1 MASGFG
7 GAFDPQRRVAEGLQ
21 EPEDDNF
28 NILFGARKAGAL
40 APAPLAA
47 VPYSPPRDAEPDVVE
62 ERVAPEA
69 ALVKPATRRKSK
81 PGTPAY
87 VHRDLQLWLGRRK
100 GELAAQ
106 RGAKVTITDIFLEAL
121 ESVGEDLGVLFR
133 PAKVTSSGMPLAPK
147 KPVVSGGV
155 QISLSLIDAQEQWL
169 DARAAEFEVSR
180 SAFVSAVLEWHRAKE
195 GS

>member
-40 APAPLAA
+40 TPAPLAA
-47 VPYSPPRDAEPDVVE
+47 VPDSPSRDAEPEVVE
-62 ERVAPEA
+62 EGVAPT
-69 ALVKPATRRKSK
+69 VKPITRRKSK

-106 RGAKVTITDIFLEAL
+106 RGTKVTITDIFLEAL